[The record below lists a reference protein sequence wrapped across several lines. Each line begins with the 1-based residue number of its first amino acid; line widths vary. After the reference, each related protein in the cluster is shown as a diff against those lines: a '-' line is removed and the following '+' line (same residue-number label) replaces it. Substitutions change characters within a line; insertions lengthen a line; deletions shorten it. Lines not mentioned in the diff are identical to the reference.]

1 MEINKTVACCLC
13 VRNCRNYLNPIFDN
27 LNLLS
32 KLFTNFY
39 VIFVYDNCRDNSEEL
54 LYEYQHSSQFKVY
67 VIHNENNNSEHRTI
81 RIASSRNKCLDI
93 IYNEIKTVDFH
104 FVVDADDVNVEKWD
118 LEVIKKYL
126 NEDTWDALS
135 FDRKSIGYYDIW
147 ALSFDHYKH
156 HCWGFG
162 NCYSDCSQGEIVRD
176 LMTRDI
182 LNKLNSLTD
191 EYDLLECW
199 SAFNGFAIYR
209 TEKFIDIK
217 YDGSNEN
224 IKKIITD
231 EERVITLNKIQ
242 NDLNAPFLFINNN
255 FMECCEHIYYH
266 FSAIQKNNARIRISK
281 KLM

>member
-13 VRNCRNYLNPIFDN
+13 VRNCRNYLNSIFDN

-32 KLFTNFY
+32 KLFSNFY
-39 VIFVYDNCRDNSEEL
+39 VIFVYDNCTDNSEEL
-54 LYEYQHSSQFKVY
+54 LYEYQQSSEFKVH

-81 RIASSRNKCLDI
+81 RIASSRNKCLDV

-104 FVVDADDVNVEKWD
+104 FVIDADNVNVEKWELD
-118 LEVIKKYL
+118 TIKKYL
-126 NEDTWDALS
+126 NEDTWDSLS
-135 FDRKSIGYYDIW
+135 FNRKVIGYYDIW

-162 NCYSDCSQGEIVRD
+162 NAYSDCSQGEIVRD
-176 LMTRDI
+176 VMTKDLI
-182 LNKLNSLTD
+182 NKLDSLNED
-191 EYDLLECW
+191 DDLLECW

-209 TEKFIDIK
+209 TEKFVNIK

-231 EERVITLNKIQ
+231 EERLITLNKIQ